1 MYFDFEDFRP
11 DTPSLVSPIS
21 RREGVLLSIIV
32 HLAAVILIL
41 VWPHLPFVK
50 AMLER
55 QQQAIEL
62 QRQRQLEDLRNRMQF
77 VFVAPKVDIET
88 KVPPNL
94 ADLSDKDRRARTVE
108 RAPDPKNNLPFSR
121 GNSIERVEGDH
132 GPKPSEDPAPTPPA
146 RGDVNGNPS
155 PSNPNSLQLPDSL
168 QAPNAKT
175 DPMRNSQPRGQATGI
190 LSEAIRNVQRYAGGD
205 SLQNVQ
211 GNGDFGPSIQF
222 DSKGVEFGPWLRRFK
237 AQIYRNWDVPY
248 AAMMMH
254 GHVVLSFN
262 VHRDGTITDLQVL
275 KPSPIDAFTRSAV
288 NAIRGCNPTMPL
300 PLEYP
305 DEKAL
310 FTVTFYFNEFPPSD
324 Q

>member
-11 DTPSLVSPIS
+11 ETPSLVSPIS
-21 RREGVLLSIIV
+21 RREGVLLSIIA
-32 HLAAVILIL
+32 HLAAVIFIL
-41 VWPHLPFVK
+41 VWPHLPWVK
-50 AMLER
+50 AMQER
-55 QQQAIEL
+55 QQQAIEQERL
-62 QRQRQLEDLRNRMQF
+62 KQLEDLRNHSQF

-88 KVPPNL
+88 KVPPKL
-94 ADLSDKDRRARTVE
+94 AELSDKNRRAQTVE
-108 RAPDPKNNLPFSR
+108 RSETPRNNLPVSR
-121 GNSIERVEGDH
+121 GNSIERVEGEH
-132 GPKPSEDPAPTPPA
+132 GPKPLDEPPAPTP
-146 RGDVNGNPS
+146 RGEANGAPTPTDPNALTLPS
-155 PSNPNSLQLPDSL
+155 AANGSI
-168 QAPNAKT
+168 AKT
-175 DPMRNSQPRGQATGI
+175 DPSKTQQPRGQSTGV
-190 LSEAIRNVQRYAGGD
+190 LSEAIRNVQRYTGGD

-248 AAMMMH
+248 AAMLMH

-262 VHRDGTITDLQVL
+262 VHRDGSITDLQVL
-275 KPSPIDAFTRSAV
+275 KPSPIDAFTRSAF

-300 PLEYP
+300 PPEYP

-310 FTVTFYFNEFPPSD
+310 FTVTFYFNEFPPS